1 MSINLGWAIVEGLL
15 PYLGV
20 ALVLA
25 WLISGAIL
33 ATTLF
38 GWLPDDVRREPM
50 RCLQWLALWLAVVVS
65 SPLLLIAAY
74 LDWLAERRGRGPR

>member
-38 GWLPDDVRREPM
+38 GWFPHGLNPSKSLR
-50 RCLQWLALWLAVVVS
+50 WLALWLGVVTF